1 MREKAVVFAGCHN
14 HCYGFVSSLTIQ
26 IAIKQSI
33 VLTFFSIFLVFR
45 DSFSQEDLL
54 EAKQAGFS
62 DRQLAKLI
70 GVQESDMRNERLKHG
85 VKPWVKQVCIV
96 NKSRLDKSLIWPKKV
111 WLLNRVWFSGSRAPR
126 STHKLSRLISIHFL

>member
-1 MREKAVVFAGCHN
+1 M
-14 HCYGFVSSLTIQ
+14 
-26 IAIKQSI
+26 
-33 VLTFFSIFLVFR
+33 LTFFSIFLVFR

-85 VKPWVKQVCIV
+85 VKPWVKQVCMYCYH
-96 NKSRLDKSLIWPKKV
+96 SPRWAQSLILPKKV
-111 WLLNRVWFSGSRAPR
+111 CAAEQQLVS
-126 STHKLSRLISIHFL
+126 

>member
-14 HCYGFVSSLTIQ
+14 HCYEFVSSLTTQ

-96 NKSRLDKSLIWPKKV
+96 NKSRLGKIPYL
-111 WLLNRVWFSGSRAPR
+111 A
-126 STHKLSRLISIHFL
+126 

>member
-1 MREKAVVFAGCHN
+1 MLNFSQKDVF
-14 HCYGFVSSLTIQ
+14 
-26 IAIKQSI
+26 
-33 VLTFFSIFLVFR
+33 VFR
-45 DSFSQEDLL
+45 DSFSLEDLL

-96 NKSRLDKSLIWPKKV
+96 NKSQVGTIPYL
-111 WLLNRVWFSGSRAPR
+111 A
-126 STHKLSRLISIHFL
+126 

>member
-1 MREKAVVFAGCHN
+1 MREKAVVFAGCHS

-96 NKSRLDKSLIWPKKV
+96 NKSGVCTIPYFALKSM
-111 WLLNRVWFSGSRAPR
+111 AA
-126 STHKLSRLISIHFL
+126 

>member
-1 MREKAVVFAGCHN
+1 MREKAVVFAGCLN
-14 HCYGFVSSLTIQ
+14 HCYEFVYSLTTQ

-70 GVQESDMRNERLKHG
+70 GVQETDMRNERLKHG
-85 VKPWVKQVCIV
+85 VKPWVKQVCILT
-96 NKSRLDKSLIWPKKV
+96 SPGWALSLIWPKKV
-111 WLLNRVWFSGSRAPR
+111 WLLNRVWFSGS
-126 STHKLSRLISIHFL
+126 

>member
-1 MREKAVVFAGCHN
+1 MREKAVVFAGCLN
-14 HCYGFVSSLTIQ
+14 HCYEFVYSLTTQ

-45 DSFSQEDLL
+45 DSFSQEDLV

-96 NKSRLDKSLIWPKKV
+96 TIVPGGHNPLFCLKKYV
-111 WLLNRVWFSGSRAPR
+111 LLNSNWFLKQG
-126 STHKLSRLISIHFL
+126 I